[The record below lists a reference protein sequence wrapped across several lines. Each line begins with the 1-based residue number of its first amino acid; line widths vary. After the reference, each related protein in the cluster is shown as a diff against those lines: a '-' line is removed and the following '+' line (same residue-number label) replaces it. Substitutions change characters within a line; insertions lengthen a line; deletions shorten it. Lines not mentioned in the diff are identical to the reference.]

1 MIEVLI
7 VDDHRIVAEGVSQLM
22 TGEEGIRIVGIAATL
37 SEASQMMSELH
48 PQVVLLDVALPDGDG
63 IDALPELL
71 LSSPET
77 KVIVLTMFAEP
88 SVIRRAMDAQAQG
101 YLLKNTTKEELVEAI
116 RTVVMGENYL
126 SKEVRD
132 QLLSDVK
139 KAPVLTLREREII
152 RLMSEGCT
160 MKEIADRLCLSF
172 ETVHSYTKNLR
183 VKLGCN
189 NTASMVRT
197 AMEQHW
203 I

>member
-7 VDDHRIVAEGVSQLM
+7 VDDHRLVAEGVSQLM
-22 TGEEGIRIVGIAATL
+22 TGDEGIRTVGIAATL

-71 LSSPET
+71 SSSPET

-116 RTVVMGENYL
+116 RTVAMGENYL

-132 QLLSDVK
+132 QLLGDVK

>member
-22 TGEEGIRIVGIAATL
+22 TGDEGIRIVGIAATL

-71 LSSPET
+71 SSSPET

-116 RTVVMGENYL
+116 RMVAMGENYL

-132 QLLSDVK
+132 QLLGDVK

>member
-22 TGEEGIRIVGIAATL
+22 TGEEGIRTVGIAATL

-116 RTVVMGENYL
+116 RAVAMGENYL

-160 MKEIADRLCLSF
+160 MKEIADRLFLSF

-189 NTASMVRT
+189 NTASVVRT

>member
-71 LSSPET
+71 SSGPET

-116 RTVVMGENYL
+116 RMVAMGENYL

-132 QLLSDVK
+132 QLLGDVK

>member
-7 VDDHRIVAEGVSQLM
+7 VDDHRIVAEGVAQLM
-22 TGEEGIRIVGIAATL
+22 TGDEGIRTVGIAATL

-71 LSSPET
+71 SSSPET

-116 RTVVMGENYL
+116 RMVAMGENYL

-132 QLLSDVK
+132 QLLGDVK

>member
-116 RTVVMGENYL
+116 RTVAMGENYL

-132 QLLSDVK
+132 QLRSDVK

>member
-116 RTVVMGENYL
+116 RAVAMGENYL

-189 NTASMVRT
+189 NTASVVRT

>member
-22 TGEEGIRIVGIAATL
+22 TGDEGIHTVGIAATL

-71 LSSPET
+71 SSSPET

-116 RTVVMGENYL
+116 RMVAMGENYL

-132 QLLSDVK
+132 QLLGDVK

>member
-22 TGEEGIRIVGIAATL
+22 TGDEGIRTVGIAATL
-37 SEASQMMSELH
+37 SEASQMMSEIH

-116 RTVVMGENYL
+116 RTVAMGENYL

-139 KAPVLTLREREII
+139 KAPVLTFREREII

-172 ETVHSYTKNLR
+172 DTVHSDTKNLR

>member
-22 TGEEGIRIVGIAATL
+22 TGEEGVRIVGIAATL

-71 LSSPET
+71 SSSPET

-116 RTVVMGENYL
+116 RTVAMGENYL

-132 QLLSDVK
+132 QLRSDVK

>member
-37 SEASQMMSELH
+37 SEASQMMSELR

-116 RTVVMGENYL
+116 RAVAMGENYL

-189 NTASMVRT
+189 NTASVVRT